1 MGHARVGE
9 ALDRRFVPAP
19 GRLLQRRCACGNHTA
34 GHGECAECSRKKQT
48 LHRAAITADDTRY
61 EMADARRGHDFSRV
75 PTARDIASLNGAEDE
90 QGEES
95 VNLNP
100 AAPSPRQAAPQRVA
114 ACPSSTRV
122 DEVTDLTQA
131 GLQAGY
137 LSAYG
142 IIARMRVLPDRT
154 TWDGK
159 QVKESFTP
167 ISSTC
172 PQDLTKPGP
181 CSGDSTFTIGAE
193 SGGSGVIAKQPAM
206 RNRLYDFHTS
216 RSKTVSFLH
225 DAGRNPAGLNACE
238 AVCRQDYA
246 CDGVAIGT
254 HTVTRRF
261 RKGTFNGKDVTIID
275 VTKEDNPAGPGDF
288 PQRTL
293 PRGQEYAG
301 LAAEPGAIV

>member
-1 MGHARVGE
+1 M
-9 ALDRRFVPAP
+9 
-19 GRLLQRRCACGNHTA
+19 QRRCACGNHTA
-34 GHGECAECSRKKQT
+34 GHGECAECSRKKQA
-48 LHRAAITADDTRY
+48 LHRAAVTAEDTRY
-61 EMADARRGHDFSRV
+61 QRADDARHGHDFSRV
-75 PTARDIASLNGAEDE
+75 PTGRGVASFNGAEDA

-154 TWDGK
+154 AWDGR
-159 QVKESFTP
+159 QVTESLSQT
-167 ISSTC
+167 SNNC
-172 PQDLTKPGP
+172 PQGLTNPGP
-181 CSGDSTFTIGAE
+181 CNGNSTFTIGGA
-193 SGGSGVIAKQPAM
+193 SGGSGVIAQQPAM
-206 RNRLYDFHTS
+206 QNRFYDFHTS
-216 RSKTVSFLH
+216 RSRTVSFLH
-225 DAGRNPAGLNACE
+225 DAGRNPAGLDACE

-246 CDGVAIGT
+246 CDGVPIGT
-254 HTVTRRF
+254 HTITRRF
-261 RKGTFNGKDVTIID
+261 HKGSFNGRDVTIID

-293 PRGQEYAG
+293 PRGKEYAG
-301 LAAEPGAIV
+301 LAAELGEIV